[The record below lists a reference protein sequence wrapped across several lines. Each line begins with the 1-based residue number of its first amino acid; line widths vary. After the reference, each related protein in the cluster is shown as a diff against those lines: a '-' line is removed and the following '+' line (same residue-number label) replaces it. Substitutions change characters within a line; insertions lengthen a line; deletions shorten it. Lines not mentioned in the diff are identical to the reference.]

1 MENNENIM
9 TPEEQRY
16 VMRRLGEILEEAKMR
31 QKQHQEWLDETKK
44 SREARERRMLEAR
57 QRYL

>member
-16 VMRRLGEILEEAKMR
+16 IKRRLGEILEVAKMR
-31 QKQHQEWLDETKK
+31 DKQHQEWLEETKRR
-44 SREARERRMLEAR
+44 REERERRMLEAR
-57 QRYL
+57 QKYL